1 MRQLYISAAV
11 CLGLLSA
18 GCTHYL
24 DVKPY
29 DRVIPKTAEDFSAL
43 LQNTLHD
50 IDEGNSNEVVPNFS
64 STSTYDAVY
73 ADDFEVCLTGSGG
86 AMLGNYIGSAITYGH
101 FDSKYNSLY
110 ATIRDCNI
118 IMDEIVERESDEAQK
133 VIATSLA
140 IRGVAYYQLLK
151 GFCAVPEPG
160 NYSNQLG
167 VPLVMHFDM
176 EEVPLRSNMQQ
187 TIQLIENDL
196 KASIA
201 MDMTDPLYRFTS
213 DVCKGYLARLYF
225 WTRQWDKALE
235 MSQEVLKKY
244 PLVGREE
251 YKNMMADTYKL
262 GSSQLIKCYRSLSS
276 SSSTNALSSTITTL
290 KSRPVSARLLNCF
303 DPSERESDVRYPMYV
318 NSARQA
324 QKGIFCGMRAA
335 EMKLI
340 EAEAYYHL
348 GQYANA
354 LQSINDLRALRIS
367 DCQPL
372 KMDNLPAPLASEIIK
387 VDVEGNALTP
397 LMALILRERR
407 KELFL
412 EGDRFWELKRN
423 GSPSFYTYSNGI
435 KYVTESYMYTHP
447 IPIRDLDVNPLLEQN
462 PGYNEI
468 VNR

>member
-1 MRQLYISAAV
+1 MKPLHIFVAV
-11 CLGLLSA
+11 SLGLMSS
-18 GCTHYL
+18 GCTRYL

-43 LQNTLHD
+43 LQSTLNE
-50 IDEGNSNEVVPNFS
+50 IDQGDSNEIIPNFS
-64 STSTYDAVY
+64 TTSTYDATY

-86 AMLGNYIGSAITYGH
+86 SMLSNYIGNAITYGH
-101 FDSKYNSLY
+101 FDSKYNGLY

-140 IRGVAYYQLLK
+140 IRGVAYYELLK
-151 GFCAVPEPG
+151 GFCDVPKPG

-167 VPLVMHFDM
+167 VPLVIHFDM

-187 TIQLIENDL
+187 TIEQIENDL
-196 KASIA
+196 KSSIA

-244 PLVGREE
+244 PLVGRQEF
-251 YKNMMADTYKL
+251 KNMMEDTYKL
-262 GSSQLIKCYRSLSS
+262 GPSQLVKCYRSLASS
-276 SSSTNALSSTITTL
+276 SATNSLSSTITTL
-290 KSRPVSARLLNCF
+290 KSRPVSARFINCF
-303 DPSERESDVRYPMYV
+303 DPSERVSDIRYSMYF

-340 EAEAYYHL
+340 EAESYYHL
-348 GQYANA
+348 SQTTNA

-367 DCQPL
+367 DYKPL
-372 KMDNLPAPLASEIIK
+372 TADNLPAPMGSEIIK

>member
-1 MRQLYISAAV
+1 MRQLYIYVAV
-11 CLGLLSA
+11 ALGLISS

-24 DVKPY
+24 DIKPY

-43 LQNTLHD
+43 LQNILQD
-50 IDEGNSNEVVPNFS
+50 IDEGDSNEIIPNFS
-64 STSTYDAVY
+64 TTSTYDATY

-86 AMLGNYIGSAITYGH
+86 SMLSNYIGNAISYGH
-101 FDSKYNSLY
+101 FDSKYNGLY

-118 IMDEIVERESDEAQK
+118 IMDEIVERESVEARK
-133 VIATSLA
+133 VIATSRA
-140 IRGVAYYQLLK
+140 IRGVAYYELLK
-151 GFCAVPEPG
+151 GFCEVPEPG
-160 NYSNQLG
+160 RLTSQLG
-167 VPLVMHFDM
+167 VPLVTHFDM
-176 EEVPLRSNMQQ
+176 EEVPVRSNMQK
-187 TIQLIENDL
+187 TIDLIETDL
-196 KASIA
+196 TASIA
-201 MDMTDPLYRFTS
+201 MEMTDPLYRFTS

-262 GSSQLIKCYRSLSS
+262 GPSQLIKCYRSLSS
-276 SSSTNALSSTITTL
+276 SSATNALSSTITTL
-290 KSRPVSARLLNCF
+290 KSRPVSARLINCF
-303 DPSERESDVRYPMYV
+303 DPSERESDVRYAMYI

-348 GQYANA
+348 GQKTEA
-354 LQSINDLRALRIS
+354 LRCINELRAMRIS
-367 DCQPL
+367 DYQPL
-372 KMDNLPAPLASEIIK
+372 EANNLPAPLASEIIK
-387 VDVEGNALTP
+387 VDVEGNELTP

-447 IPIRDLDVNPLLEQN
+447 LPIRDLDVNPLLEQN

>member
-1 MRQLYISAAV
+1 MRQLYIFAAIS
-11 CLGLLSA
+11 LGLISV

-43 LQNTLHD
+43 LQNTLND
-50 IDEGNSNEVVPNFS
+50 IDQGESNEIIPNFS
-64 STSTYDAVY
+64 TTSTYDATY
-73 ADDFEVCLTGSGG
+73 ADDFEVCLTGPGG
-86 AMLGNYIGSAITYGH
+86 SMLSNYIGNAITYGH
-101 FDSKYNSLY
+101 FDSKYNGLY

-140 IRGVAYYQLLK
+140 IRGIAYYELLK
-151 GFCAVPEPG
+151 GFCEVPVPG
-160 NYSNQLG
+160 SYTTQLG
-167 VPLVMHFDM
+167 VPLVTHFDM
-176 EEVPLRSNMQQ
+176 EEVPVRSNMQR
-187 TIQLIENDL
+187 TIDLIENDF

-201 MDMTDPLYRFTS
+201 MDMTDPIYRFTA

-225 WTRQWDKALE
+225 WTRQWDKALA
-235 MSQEVLKKY
+235 MSQEVLQKY
-244 PLVGREE
+244 PLVGRQEF
-251 YKNMMADTYKL
+251 KDMMEDTYKL
-262 GSSQLIKCYRSLSS
+262 GASQLVKCYRSLASS
-276 SSSTNALSSTITTL
+276 NAANTLSSTITTL
-290 KSRPVSARLLNCF
+290 KSRPVSARLINCF
-303 DPSERESDVRYPMYV
+303 DSSERESDIRYSMYF

-348 GQYANA
+348 GQNTDA
-354 LQSINDLRALRIS
+354 LRCINDLRALRIS
-367 DCQPL
+367 DYKPL
-372 KMDNLPAPLASEIIK
+372 TADNLPAPLASEIIK
-387 VDVEGNALTP
+387 VDAEGNALTP

-423 GSPSFYTYSNGI
+423 GSPSFYTYYNGI

-447 IPIRDLDVNPLLEQN
+447 IPIRDLDVNPMLEQN